1 MRLSIGSM
9 VKHISKCP
17 FLPFLK
23 RSEDL
28 KRTWEDH
35 INSRSNRLK
44 TGVWIYYR
52 AAAWLCVCSICCHQS
67 KAAGVSLMFTVSRAV
82 GQWTHTL
89 KTSNIGVFL
98 HLLAL
103 VSQGFI
109 IIETNSFQVFFF
121 VIWGSHEKCLG
132 NFSPGVHRLFLLLS
146 KCLTWDLD
154 LYLKKMKIHYKNMN

>member
-1 MRLSIGSM
+1 MILSIGSM

-17 FLPFLK
+17 FLK

-28 KRTWEDH
+28 NRTWEDH

-44 TGVWIYYR
+44 TGVWIYYC
-52 AAAWLCVCSICCHQS
+52 AAAWLCVCVFHLLSS
-67 KAAGVSLMFTVSRAV
+67 KQVCRCLTAVHSVTCSRHR
-82 GQWTHTL
+82 THTL

-109 IIETNSFQVFFF
+109 IIETNRFQVFSLLYEGHMKNVLETFHQAF
-121 VIWGSHEKCLG
+121 IVYFCCFPNAW
-132 NFSPGVHRLFLLLS
+132 PG
-146 KCLTWDLD
+146 T
-154 LYLKKMKIHYKNMN
+154 

>member
-1 MRLSIGSM
+1 M
-9 VKHISKCP
+9 
-17 FLPFLK
+17 
-23 RSEDL
+23 

-67 KAAGVSLMFTVSRAV
+67 KAAGVSLLFTVSCAVV

-109 IIETNSFQVFFF
+109 IIETNSFQVFFS
-121 VIWGSHEKCLG
+121 VIWGSHAKCFG
-132 NFSPGVHRLFLLLS
+132 NFSPGISSFIFAAFQMPKLGPRFSVCIF
-146 KCLTWDLD
+146 
-154 LYLKKMKIHYKNMN
+154 KKMKIHYKNINYYKKVT